1 MSIKT
6 QRLLDRAQK
15 LTKKGDL
22 EGAREI
28 YSTILKTSPDNQV
41 AKKGL
46 LSIEKNYTKK
56 PERAQLD
63 QVMKLYSSG
72 LIQESLDAV
81 NTIIKEHPNEPTLFN
96 ISGACYSA
104 IGPMESAIKDFQKAI
119 NLKPD
124 YAEAHYNLGVVFQK
138 IAKLDDAF
146 SSYEKALTINHAYPQ
161 AHNNQGMINLKRREL
176 DIAVKSFEWAVAY
189 NPNYVEA
196 HNNLGAVFQEL
207 MMYEKA
213 KEQYEKAIAINPKF
227 AQALNNLGASCEI
240 FGLKDQALENYNK
253 ALVIDPSYS
262 EAHRNISAIK
272 KYKKNDPQISQ
283 IESLYSMTNVNLS
296 DKRNLCFALAKVHE
310 DLSDNDQFFKFLNE
324 GNQLRKKELNYSFS
338 SSEKFHS
345 YLLKAFQNPPE
356 IVSAPLQKSSTLRP
370 IFIVGMPRSGTTL
383 VEQIIASH
391 HAVHGAGE
399 LNNLKNIVT
408 PILENHL
415 NSNHKSIKIKDIL
428 SIRQQYIDSLNRLNS
443 PEKVITDKMPINFR
457 FIGFILSAFPEA
469 KIIHLKRDARATC
482 WSNYKHYFNSG
493 NGFTFDQEDL
503 ARFYG
508 LYSELMDFWHELFPN
523 KIYDLS
529 YEKLTE
535 NQKNETKK
543 LLKYCELDWDDNC
556 LEFHTN
562 DRGVKTASASQ
573 VRQKMYQGSSEAWKK
588 YERYLQPLINGLSDF

>member
-1 MSIKT
+1 
-6 QRLLDRAQK
+6 
-15 LTKKGDL
+15 
-22 EGAREI
+22 
-28 YSTILKTSPDNQV
+28 
-41 AKKGL
+41 
-46 LSIEKNYTKK
+46 
-56 PERAQLD
+56 
-63 QVMKLYSSG
+63 
-72 LIQESLDAV
+72 
-81 NTIIKEHPNEPTLFN
+81 
-96 ISGACYSA
+96 
-104 IGPMESAIKDFQKAI
+104 
-119 NLKPD
+119 
-124 YAEAHYNLGVVFQK
+124 
-138 IAKLDDAF
+138 
-146 SSYEKALTINHAYPQ
+146 
-161 AHNNQGMINLKRREL
+161 
-176 DIAVKSFEWAVAY
+176 
-189 NPNYVEA
+189 
-196 HNNLGAVFQEL
+196 
-207 MMYEKA
+207 
-213 KEQYEKAIAINPKF
+213 
-227 AQALNNLGASCEI
+227 
-240 FGLKDQALENYNK
+240 
-253 ALVIDPSYS
+253 
-262 EAHRNISAIK
+262 
-272 KYKKNDPQISQ
+272 
-283 IESLYSMTNVNLS
+283 MTNVNLS

>member
-176 DIAVKSFEWAVAY
+176 DLAVKSFEWAVAY

-283 IESLYSMTNVNLS
+283 IESLYSKTNVNLS
-296 DKRNLCFALAKVHE
+296 DKRNLCFALAKVNE
-310 DLSDNDQFFKFLNE
+310 DLGNNNQFFKFLNE
-324 GNQLRKKELNYSFS
+324 GNQLRKQELNYSYS
-338 SSEKFHS
+338 SSKKFHS

-415 NSNHKSIKIKDIL
+415 NSDHKSIKIKDIL
-428 SIRQQYIDSLNRLNS
+428 SIRQQYIDSLNCLNS

-529 YEKLTE
+529 YETLTE
-535 NQKNETKK
+535 NQNTETKK
-543 LLKYCELDWDDNC
+543 LLKYCELTWDENC
-556 LEFHTN
+556 LEFHKN
-562 DRGVKTASASQ
+562 ERGIKTASASQ
-573 VRQKMYQGSSEAWKK
+573 VRQKIYQGSSEAWKK
-588 YERYLQPLINGLSDF
+588 YEKYLQPLINGLSDF

>member
-15 LTKKGDL
+15 LTKKGEL

-28 YSTILKTSPDNQV
+28 YSSILKTSPDNQV

-46 LSIEKNYTKK
+46 LSIEKNYAKK

-104 IGPMESAIKDFQKAI
+104 IGPMEFAIKDFQKAI

-176 DIAVKSFEWAVAY
+176 DLAVKSFEWAVAY

-283 IESLYSMTNVNLS
+283 IESLYSKTNVNLS
-296 DKRNLCFALAKVHE
+296 DKRNLCFALAKVNE
-310 DLSDNDQFFKFLNE
+310 DLGNNNQFFKFLNE
-324 GNQLRKKELNYSFS
+324 GNQLRKQELNYSYS
-338 SSEKFHS
+338 SSKKFHS

-415 NSNHKSIKIKDIL
+415 NSDHKSIKIKDIL
-428 SIRQQYIDSLNRLNS
+428 SIRQQYIDSLNCLNS

-457 FIGFILSAFPEA
+457 LIGFILSALPEA

-529 YEKLTE
+529 YETLTE
-535 NQKNETKK
+535 NQNTETKK
-543 LLKYCELDWDDNC
+543 LLKYCELTWDENC
-556 LEFHTN
+556 LEFHKN
-562 DRGVKTASASQ
+562 ERGIKTASASQ
-573 VRQKMYQGSSEAWKK
+573 VRQKIYQGSSEAWKK
-588 YERYLQPLINGLSDF
+588 YEKYLQPLINGLSDF

>member
-28 YSTILKTSPDNQV
+28 YSSILKTSPDNQV

-46 LSIEKNYTKK
+46 LSIEKNYAKK

-213 KEQYEKAIAINPKF
+213 KEQYEKAISINPKF

-408 PILENHL
+408 PILVNHL
-415 NSNHKSIKIKDIL
+415 NNNNKSISKEDIS
-428 SIRQQYIDSLNRLNS
+428 SIRQQYLDSLVQLNS
-443 PEKVITDKMPINFR
+443 QEKIVTDKMPINFR
-457 FIGFILSAFPEA
+457 FIGFILSALPEA
-469 KIIHLKRDARATC
+469 KIIHVKRDAMATC
-482 WSNYKHYFNSG
+482 WSNYKHYFSSG
-493 NGFTFDQEDL
+493 NGFTFNQEDL
-503 ARFYG
+503 AKFFG

-543 LLKYCELDWDDNC
+543 LLNYCDLEWDENC
-556 LEFHTN
+556 LEFHKN
-562 DRGVKTASASQ
+562 DRGIKTASASQ
-573 VRQKMYQGSSEAWKK
+573 VRQKIYQGSSEAWKK